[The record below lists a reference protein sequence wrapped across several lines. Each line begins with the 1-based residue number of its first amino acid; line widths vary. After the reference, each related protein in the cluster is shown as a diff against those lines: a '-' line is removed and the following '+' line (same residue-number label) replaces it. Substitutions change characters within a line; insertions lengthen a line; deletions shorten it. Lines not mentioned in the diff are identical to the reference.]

1 MIKLE
6 DIHSLTDFQR
16 DTKSHIKRLK
26 KTGRPEVLTINGKAS
41 LVVQDAEAYQAML
54 DVIDRTEA
62 IKGIRH
68 GLQEAN
74 TGQGRPIREAIDDIR
89 KKHAS
94 PSYPS
99 RRAGA
104 H

>member
-1 MIKLE
+1 MEPTMIKLQ

-16 DTKSHIKRLK
+16 DTKAHIKRLK

-62 IKGIRH
+62 IKGIQR
-68 GLQEAN
+68 GLQEADA
-74 TGQGRPIREAIDDIR
+74 GQGRLIREAIDDIR
-89 KKHAS
+89 KRHRIPTDS
-94 PSYPS
+94 
-99 RRAGA
+99 
-104 H
+104 

>member
-54 DVIDRTEA
+54 DVIDRTET
-62 IKGIRH
+62 IRGIRR
-68 GLQEAN
+68 GLHEAD

-89 KKHAS
+89 KKHRI
-94 PSYPS
+94 PTE
-99 RRAGA
+99 GA